1 MSSSSCCYICLGSDS
16 KKPFVENRGCLCKG
30 SVSIHGRCFKKWV
43 TSTENP
49 FSCSVCKADYSMKFL
64 SQFLTTEQIMFAK
77 GADDEDEYD
86 DDEPFF
92 TEQIIHGVPVLLDE
106 DNYVWFET
114 PEQESRFN
122 HSKKM
127 EEKSFRQYYQQRSKK
142 PFRNVQHQQHS
153 RNYSRNLFRNTRY

>member
-1 MSSSSCCYICLGSDS
+1 
-16 KKPFVENRGCLCKG
+16 
-30 SVSIHGRCFKKWV
+30 
-43 TSTENP
+43 
-49 FSCSVCKADYSMKFL
+49 MKFL

-77 GADDEDEYD
+77 GADDDDEYD

-92 TEQIIHGVPVLLDE
+92 TEQIIHGVPVLVDE

-122 HSKKM
+122 HSRKL
-127 EEKSFRQYYQQRSKK
+127 EDKSFRQYYQQRSKK
-142 PFRNVQHQQHS
+142 PFHNVRHQQHN